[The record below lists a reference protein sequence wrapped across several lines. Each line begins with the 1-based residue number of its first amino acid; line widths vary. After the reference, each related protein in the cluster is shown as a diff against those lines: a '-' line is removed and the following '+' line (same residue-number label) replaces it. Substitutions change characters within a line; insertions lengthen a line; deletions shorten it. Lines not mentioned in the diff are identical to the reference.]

1 MCTQNIVLLVCI
13 QKWKKDQ
20 LFWNEKTC
28 NCIFHVMFQNGMPCH
43 SLHIYVYVYMLYV
56 QTNIIQKYVCTSGTQ
71 HIQTKYK
78 IMQYKMKYEL
88 KCSCYLF

>member
-1 MCTQNIVLLVCI
+1 M
-13 QKWKKDQ
+13 KKRPTFLKRENMQ
-20 LFWNEKTC
+20 LHFSRNVSERYA
-28 NCIFHVMFQNGMPCH
+28 MPF
-43 SLHIYVYVYMLYV
+43 IAYTYIYVYMLYV